1 MLEYYH
7 RWCDTNGVMF
17 KPDRRWLSKEMQQ
30 RGYEKKR
37 SGGSWWLGI
46 EVLPEVIDELSH
58 SNSDN
63 GQVQN
68 CQTHTGH
75 GNGQVGQV
83 DSLYVRE
90 EGNLSD
96 NGFHLS
102 TCPNVETFNSFDLD
116 KSLDILVRQYWSAGA
131 KRQDLSFEE
140 FAAGESGYLSSLSG
154 NELSDQFSGNLD
166 FF

>member
-1 MLEYYH
+1 M
-7 RWCDTNGVMF
+7 
-17 KPDRRWLSKEMQQ
+17 
-30 RGYEKKR
+30 
-37 SGGSWWLGI
+37 
-46 EVLPEVIDELSH
+46 PEAIDELSY
-58 SNSDN
+58 SSGDN
-63 GQVQN
+63 GQVPN
-68 CQTHTGH
+68 RQTHTGR
-75 GNGQVGQV
+75 GNEQVVQV
-83 DSLYVRE
+83 DSLYARE

-166 FF
+166 FFKAIEDF